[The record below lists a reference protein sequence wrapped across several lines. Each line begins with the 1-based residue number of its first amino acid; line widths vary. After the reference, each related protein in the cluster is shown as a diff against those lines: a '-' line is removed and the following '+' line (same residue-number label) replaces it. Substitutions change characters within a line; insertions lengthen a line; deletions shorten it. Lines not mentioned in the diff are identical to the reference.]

1 MTWSTAKELLKEFV
15 KECWIN
21 LVDKEATYRDKRIT
35 DPSRLHCMLIET
47 VYAVI
52 FSVIISFDK
61 QTYCLNDSGPLAL
74 LCSEERWCVFACSR
88 VSRCFEVFDR

>member
-1 MTWSTAKELLKEFV
+1 MTKGLLKESV

-21 LVDKEATYRDKRIT
+21 LVDKEATYGDKRIT
-35 DPSRLHCMLIET
+35 DPSRLHCMMIEA

-61 QTYCLNDSGPLAL
+61 QTYCLNDRGPLAL
-74 LCSEERWCVFACSR
+74 LCCEERWCAFACSR
-88 VSRCFEVFDR
+88 VSRCFEVFDK